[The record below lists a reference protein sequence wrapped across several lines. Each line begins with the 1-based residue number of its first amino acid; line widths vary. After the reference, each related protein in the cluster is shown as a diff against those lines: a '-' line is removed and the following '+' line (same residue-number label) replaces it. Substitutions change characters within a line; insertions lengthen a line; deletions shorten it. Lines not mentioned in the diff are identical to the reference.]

1 MASTGDR
8 RKAVVERSVGG
19 DPHPTSA
26 ADAPGRDRP
35 RLVVPELSAAST
47 TPARSEGT
55 AHVVPDVSPAEPSR
69 GTSET
74 DAWDFPGPGRDRQVE
89 GGGKPVRRRRP
100 GKRAAPLLL
109 IWAVLILDLQA
120 VLWLSGV
127 KSLGLWQAV
136 EQGAARAESRNVGE
150 TADSQIQKAI
160 RDQRSTLSFWKT
172 LAVIDDFVIEPAAP
186 AIRAVLA
193 AVLLSA
199 IAALTGRPIGF
210 AAALD
215 DCAAA
220 QVFWVIG
227 LSVQAALVFALRTPE
242 VDVSAALFLPPGTYR
257 ATTWLALRQVEVFA
271 VLGWLAMA
279 LGGWRRGQANLAT
292 SALACGSLAA
302 VETSVRF
309 GTALLL
315 GGAMRLVLTA
325 GR

>member
-8 RKAVVERSVGG
+8 RKAVVDRAVGG
-19 DPHPTSA
+19 DPHPTAA

-35 RLVVPELSAAST
+35 RLVVPELAA
-47 TPARSEGT
+47 TPTPVGSDEAAQGAS
-55 AHVVPDVSPAEPSR
+55 DVSLAETSS
-69 GTSET
+69 GSSET
-74 DAWDFPGPGRDRQVE
+74 AAWDFPGPGRDRQAE
-89 GGGKPVRRRRP
+89 GDGKPVRRRRP
-100 GKRAAPLLL
+100 GSRAAPLLL

-120 VLWLSGV
+120 VLWISGV

-136 EQGAARAESRNVGE
+136 EHGAARTESRNVGE

-160 RDQRSTLSFWKT
+160 RDQRSTLGFWKT
-172 LAVIDDFVIEPAAP
+172 LAVIDDFVIEPVAP
-186 AIRAVLA
+186 AVRALLA

-199 IAALTGRPIGF
+199 IAALSGRPIGF

-215 DCAAA
+215 DCVAA
-220 QVFWVIG
+220 QVFWVLG

-242 VDVSAALFLPPGTYR
+242 VDVSAALFLPPDTYR
-257 ATTWLALRQVEVFA
+257 ATTWLALRQVETFA

-279 LGGWRRGQANLAT
+279 IGGWRRGQANPAM
-292 SALACGSLAA
+292 SALACGSLAI